1 MCNLTDHEHSVH
13 NISLHFG
20 LTGVASTIEEKG
32 TKLCCFLNHAINN
45 ITYKFRGGNCIAAC
59 SLTDHEHSVH
69 NVSSTKFSGGN
80 SISEYFFQQFQD
92 DQGDKDD
99 QGHTHH
105 SIQG

>member
-13 NISLHFG
+13 NISRHFG

-32 TKLCCFLNHAINN
+32 TKLCCFLSHAINN
-45 ITYKFRGGNCIAAC
+45 FTYKFC
-59 SLTDHEHSVH
+59 
-69 NVSSTKFSGGN
+69 GGN

-99 QGHTHH
+99 THHTHH